1 MAIPSGFMSK
11 WETISQIQ
19 GMICKGKILIVKTQ
33 KDALTGARAVVGIS
47 VFHCTQFPI
56 CGACSLRGYT
66 IHIGT

>member
-1 MAIPSGFMSK
+1 
-11 WETISQIQ
+11 
-19 GMICKGKILIVKTQ
+19 MICKGKILIVKTQ